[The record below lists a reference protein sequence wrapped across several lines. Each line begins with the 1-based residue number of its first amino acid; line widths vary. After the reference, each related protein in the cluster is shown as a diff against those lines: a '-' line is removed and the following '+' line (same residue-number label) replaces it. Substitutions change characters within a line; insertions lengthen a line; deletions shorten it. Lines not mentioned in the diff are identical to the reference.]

1 MALSCFILIL
11 YVIPEKA
18 GIQAIVLNRLNQEFR
33 LLFTAKTQRTQRR
46 LLIILLPASRSLGEG
61 WSFPRLRESRFFNHK
76 AHKACPEPCRREH
89 KGLFIFLLS
98 ALDIKLITNVLSF
111 LPRIKCGINP
121 EPAGL
126 ACLTQ
131 GRLPAGIQ
139 GLIGHGFH
147 GSFLG
152 VFHCFRHSESGAP
165 ARQTEEST

>member
-33 LLFTAKTQRTQRR
+33 L
-46 LLIILLPASRSLGEG
+46 
-61 WSFPRLRESRFFNHK
+61 FNHK
-76 AHKACPEPCRREH
+76 VHKTCPEPCRREH

-139 GLIGHGFH
+139 VQIGHGFH

-152 VFHCFRHSESGAP
+152 VFHCFRHSVRIHTFSLSGKQAF
-165 ARQTEEST
+165 SV